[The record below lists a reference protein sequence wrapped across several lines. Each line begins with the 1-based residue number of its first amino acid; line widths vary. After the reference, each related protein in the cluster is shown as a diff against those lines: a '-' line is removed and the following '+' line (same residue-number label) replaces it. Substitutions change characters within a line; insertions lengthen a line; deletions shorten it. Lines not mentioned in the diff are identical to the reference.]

1 MAHMENLYRMAN
13 VIVTG
18 RADGMVDG
26 RLLGFS
32 LDPNLM
38 KTDSQPKTRSEVHSL
53 LYEAGVWNETTGPN
67 KEAVRMRLSGIST
80 SGT

>member
-1 MAHMENLYRMAN
+1 MAN

-38 KTDSQPKTRSEVHSL
+38 KSDSQPKTRSEVHSL
-53 LYEAGVWNETTGPN
+53 LQGAGVWNETLGAK
-67 KEAVRMRLSGIST
+67 KEIIRQRLGGISSRIT
-80 SGT
+80 